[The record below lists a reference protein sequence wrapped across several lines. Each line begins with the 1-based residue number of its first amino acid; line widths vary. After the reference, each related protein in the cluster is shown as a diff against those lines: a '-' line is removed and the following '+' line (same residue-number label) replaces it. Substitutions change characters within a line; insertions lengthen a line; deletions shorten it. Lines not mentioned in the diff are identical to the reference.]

1 METTDKHEE
10 LKQVAERFAN
20 IPEAVAALQKIHLD
34 NIRECHCAAAS
45 ACGGVTVKDWAA
57 LGVFLSTRPDQ
68 AAPPAAVH
76 RQLQQKLKQAVS
88 EHDESALFAILLTIV
103 KGVKPYDLY

>member
-1 METTDKHEE
+1 MDKHDE
-10 LKQVAERFAN
+10 LKQVAERFTN

-34 NIRECHCAAAS
+34 NIRECHFETAS
-45 ACGGVTVKDWAA
+45 TCGGASVKDWAA
-57 LGVFLSTRPDQ
+57 LDAFLSTRPDQ

-88 EHDESALFAILLTIV
+88 ERDESALFAILLTIV